1 MNPLFSPVKK
11 NLKMWLMDEYI
22 DRLKAVDENIWAHYA
37 FRFERS
43 IPREKIPSYAARA
56 RSDIDKLLATQKAAT
71 IDTFIKDLGIKTESE
86 DIISLPR
93 QTILARFTSPP
104 DRIILNKKIIDNL
117 ARSSSIADIE
127 SIILAHEIYH
137 CLESRNKALFSQQC
151 LIEKNGFFSK
161 RKYPCQGLSEYS
173 AMYFSRRINE
183 LNYSP
188 FVIDFILLYETDKAE
203 AIKLFNFI
211 IGLS

>member
-71 IDTFIKDLGIKTESE
+71 IDTFIKDLGIKKGMSGQSDLSTIKQKRTTRRAQNHVPDCSLHT
-86 DIISLPR
+86 IIQS
-93 QTILARFTSPP
+93 AFT
-104 DRIILNKKIIDNL
+104 L
-117 ARSSSIADIE
+117 RSS
-127 SIILAHEIYH
+127 
-137 CLESRNKALFSQQC
+137 
-151 LIEKNGFFSK
+151 
-161 RKYPCQGLSEYS
+161 
-173 AMYFSRRINE
+173 
-183 LNYSP
+183 
-188 FVIDFILLYETDKAE
+188 
-203 AIKLFNFI
+203 
-211 IGLS
+211 